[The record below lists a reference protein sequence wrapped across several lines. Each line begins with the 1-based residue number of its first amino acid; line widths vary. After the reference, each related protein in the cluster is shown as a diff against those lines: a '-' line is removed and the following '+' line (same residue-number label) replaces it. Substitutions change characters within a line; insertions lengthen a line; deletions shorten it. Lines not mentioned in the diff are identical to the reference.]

1 VQAPSK
7 MLVASI
13 LEHLGHSVPDEAEL
27 ENVIRDALRKVK
39 TNQAQDPDAVMYK
52 VTVPIDVEWIR
63 QFADSAK

>member
-39 TNQAQDPDAVMYK
+39 TNQGQMNG
-52 VTVPIDVEWIR
+52 
-63 QFADSAK
+63 